1 MNEIEAPPAPGQ
13 TLHVLP
19 LEDRVHGFD
28 AETGVRLEA

>member
-28 AETGVRLEA
+28 AASGRRIES